1 METEKIT
8 VEKVYR
14 ELKRL
19 ESTLEKKG
27 IIAEQEI
34 ENNISETALLSE
46 KALAKEWLNPEE
58 DEAWKDL
65 YNLRL
70 SNII

>member
-14 ELKRL
+14 EMKRL

-65 YNLRL
+65 
-70 SNII
+70 

>member
-8 VEKVYR
+8 TEKIYR

-19 ESTLEKKG
+19 ESALEKKG

-34 ENNISETALLSE
+34 ESEISETALLSE
-46 KALAKEWLNPEE
+46 KTLAKEWLNPEE

-65 YNLRL
+65 
-70 SNII
+70 